1 MERPARGPLLKHR
14 ATASSGWR
22 SDDSRVAE
30 SKAKNASSAGIRH
43 AVRISSEIAIVPRDG
58 SGFAGVVLVGPDGG
72 VAVAIVGV
80 DGALARGGFAAAHA
94 VTRSSGAID
103 RTSPDARA
111 AKGFEFMVTNL
122 R

>member
-1 MERPARGPLLKHR
+1 M
-14 ATASSGWR
+14 
-22 SDDSRVAE
+22 VAE

-43 AVRISSEIAIVPRDG
+43 AVRISSNRDHAARC
-58 SGFAGVVLVGPDGG
+58 SGFAAVELVGPDGG